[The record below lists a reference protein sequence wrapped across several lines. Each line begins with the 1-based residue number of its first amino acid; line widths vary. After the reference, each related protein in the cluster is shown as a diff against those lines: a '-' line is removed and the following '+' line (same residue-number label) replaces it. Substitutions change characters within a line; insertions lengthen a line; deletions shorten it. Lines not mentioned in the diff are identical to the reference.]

1 MLARHAVA
9 WLDHREAKVFFFDR
23 EQVESVRLATTL
35 THHQTHNKAG
45 TIDGKRAQEN
55 HSFYNGIVST
65 LQPAEEWLLLGPG
78 SAKDELV
85 KHIRSHHPQL
95 LGRIVSVEAA
105 DHPTEPQI
113 LAHARKFFRAADR
126 MLP

>member
-1 MLARHAVA
+1 M
-9 WLDHREAKVFFFDR
+9 
-23 EQVESVRLATTL
+23 RLAATL

-45 TIDGKRAQEN
+45 TIDGKRAPEN
-55 HSFYNGIVST
+55 HSFYHDIVST
-65 LQPAEEWLLLGPG
+65 LQPAQEWLLLGPG

-95 LGRIVSVEAA
+95 LGRIVGVESA